1 MQIITKAQADFI
13 ETFGG
18 NKNKAV
24 QYTLRWGW
32 GWGDYLVDGKS
43 YQYESEDTK
52 PFSMGDKLMI
62 IDAIINGYEV
72 KKDEKWVLATDVFA
86 KGERVTIYYQG
97 TLYVP
102 TDNLK
107 EARKFNSKEEAEDTK
122 ALMKL
127 NKDYSAIPIND

>member
-18 NKNKAV
+18 KKNKAV
-24 QYTLRWGW
+24 QYTSRWGW
-32 GWGDYLVDGKS
+32 GNYLVDGKGH
-43 YQYESEDTK
+43 QYENGDTK

-72 KKDEKWVLATDVFA
+72 KKDEKWVLATDVYI

-97 TLYVP
+97 TIFIP
-102 TDNLK
+102 SDNIN
-107 EARKFNSKEEAEDTK
+107 EASKFNTKAEAEDHK

-127 NKDYSAIPIND
+127 NGNYIPIPLND